1 MPIDTLRIIIVVLA
15 AYVVVGGVVLYFV
28 RRHGIEILMATV
40 AVNVILFYAERH
52 FGDLSPYQLNKW
64 ATWIQVHQMLLLAF
78 YVSEKLYL
86 KWRIKRVRANGH

>member
-1 MPIDTLRIIIVVLA
+1 MPIDTLRVIIVSLA
-15 AYVVVGGVVLYFV
+15 AYVTIAGVALYCV

-40 AVNVILFYAERH
+40 AVNVMLFYAERS
-52 FGDLSPYQLNKW
+52 FGDLSAYQLNKW

-86 KWRIKRVRANGH
+86 KWRVARMQNGH